1 MDSFPSAN
9 GCKLAGWLG
18 HRKDFEIKVLQNRF
32 TTQKK
37 SEHIYVWRTLLE
49 KLLETWGT
57 SSWRT
62 LWLTEGLWHKA
73 LLQAVLYLFLFIFTS
88 YKIFTSSSEKISLLY
103 LNFVENFRHTCAF
116 SRSSSLL
123 WRTLMLP
130 IKADLFFRFWR
141 LEMIT
146 LLPWILEIC
155 SQSCE
160 MIYKFSLALK
170 WPRFRIEILSV
181 SQFSSLFII
190 IEELFRMIYPKGHPV
205 ARQEGRVLFN
215 PSQTCADPSRS
226 PPMMLTTNHSTGSVW
241 STEPVCRS
249 SAPYLNHNPWVLTRC
264 SHEIAFV
271 RIDDTWAHQ
280 NNLEELVFL
289 LRSMSFDLDTYYL
302 RCHRSSKIFY
312 FLLKEEGSHFIQ
324 GLDEFSLL

>member
-1 MDSFPSAN
+1 M
-9 GCKLAGWLG
+9 KW
-18 HRKDFEIKVLQNRF
+18 F
-32 TTQKK
+32 T
-37 SEHIYVWRTLLE
+37 
-49 KLLETWGT
+49 
-57 SSWRT
+57 
-62 LWLTEGLWHKA
+62 
-73 LLQAVLYLFLFIFTS
+73 
-88 YKIFTSSSEKISLLY
+88 
-103 LNFVENFRHTCAF
+103 
-116 SRSSSLL
+116 
-123 WRTLMLP
+123 
-130 IKADLFFRFWR
+130 
-141 LEMIT
+141 
-146 LLPWILEIC
+146 
-155 SQSCE
+155 
-160 MIYKFSLALK
+160 IYKFSLALK
-170 WPRFRIEILSV
+170 WPRFGIEILSV

-226 PPMMLTTNHSTGSVW
+226 PPMMPTTNHSTGSVW

-302 RCHRSSKIFY
+302 RCLRFSFRLRCLRSSKIFY
-312 FLLKEEGSHFIQ
+312 WKKKDHISFKDWTNPVYCSQVTSITGIFGRYHWLLSNQTLTRRCYINCLMRLPVLSQ
-324 GLDEFSLL
+324 LRV

>member
-1 MDSFPSAN
+1 MAYGRLVAQSLYF
-9 GCKLAGWLG
+9 
-18 HRKDFEIKVLQNRF
+18 
-32 TTQKK
+32 
-37 SEHIYVWRTLLE
+37 
-49 KLLETWGT
+49 KLLYTY
-57 SSWRT
+57 SF
-62 LWLTEGLWHKA
+62 
-73 LLQAVLYLFLFIFTS
+73 LYLLHT
-88 YKIFTSSSEKISLLY
+88 KSLL
-103 LNFVENFRHTCAF
+103 LAVEKSPF
-116 SRSSSLL
+116 SIWILWRISVIIVLFQGLVSLL

-130 IKADLFFRFWR
+130 IKADLFLRFWR
-141 LEMIT
+141 LKIIT
-146 LLPWILEIC
+146 LLPWILEIY

-170 WPRFRIEILSV
+170 WPRFGIEILSV

-226 PPMMLTTNHSTGSVW
+226 PPMMPTTNHSTGSVW

-280 NNLEELVFL
+280 NN
-289 LRSMSFDLDTYYL
+289 
-302 RCHRSSKIFY
+302 
-312 FLLKEEGSHFIQ
+312 
-324 GLDEFSLL
+324 

>member
-57 SSWRT
+57 SLAEEFYGSR
-62 LWLTEGLWHKA
+62 KA
-73 LLQAVLYLFLFIFTS
+73 CGTKSLLQAVLYLFLFIFTS
-88 YKIFTSSSEKISLLY
+88 YKIFTSSCGKISLLN
-103 LNFVENFRHTCAF
+103 LNFVANFRHTCAF

-146 LLPWILEIC
+146 LLPWILEIY

-160 MIYKFSLALK
+160 MIYNLQIQ
-170 WPRFRIEILSV
+170 PCIEVTSIRDWNLVSVPIFVTVHHHWRTLPYDLSQGAPCCTAGGAGFV
-181 SQFSSLFII
+181 Q
-190 IEELFRMIYPKGHPV
+190 PQP
-205 ARQEGRVLFN
+205 
-215 PSQTCADPSRS
+215 D
-226 PPMMLTTNHSTGSVW
+226 
-241 STEPVCRS
+241 VCRPIS
-249 SAPYLNHNPWVLTRC
+249 IPPDDAYYKPFN
-264 SHEIAFV
+264 
-271 RIDDTWAHQ
+271 RICMEYRTSLPIKCALPQPQPVSVDK
-280 NNLEELVFL
+280 
-289 LRSMSFDLDTYYL
+289 M
-302 RCHRSSKIFY
+302 
-312 FLLKEEGSHFIQ
+312 
-324 GLDEFSLL
+324 FSWNRLC